1 MLADPIAG
9 GLGVSRT
16 WVFALFSGA
25 LLLSDVLGP
34 VVGRVID
41 DYGGR
46 GVRLSR
52 P

>member
-46 GVRLSR
+46 GARHSR